1 MNKRLSRPLGE
12 MKPHYTVVVVGSGY
26 GAGVAASRLARA
38 GQSVC
43 VLERGREIRPG
54 EYPADLSGAQ
64 AEMQIDTARG
74 RVGNPVGMF
83 NLHLND
89 DMLAMVGCGLGGT
102 SLINA
107 NVALQI
113 DRRMFDD
120 AHWPAEFRNDPALL
134 DPYCDAAMR
143 MLDARAYPADF
154 PALNKLDALQQSAAA
169 MKQPFYR
176 PPIAVNFEDQLNPF
190 GVGQKKCT
198 LCGDCTS
205 GCNHAAKNTTLMNYL
220 PDACNHGAEIYTLAR
235 VTHVERADGRWQ
247 VHMEHASVSADIV
260 VLGAGSLGSTE
271 ILLRSK
277 ARGLPLSDRLGQ
289 RFSGNGDVLAFSY
302 DSRWRSDAGGWRN
315 VNGVGVGT
323 NDVAA
328 ADLPGPCITGVIDM
342 RHAGDV
348 TQGLVIEEGVIPGA
362 LAAAMPPA
370 LFFANAQ
377 VGNFFQYGAAQAKS
391 RLLDAQATG
400 QAMQDSPGSMAA
412 MSYRGPVG
420 RTQTYLVMSV
430 DDAGGA
436 LELRDD
442 RLRIAWPGAGASPVI
457 ARDNALLQKAAHAI
471 QGQFMANPLWSE
483 PLGHKL
489 ITVHPV
495 GGCGMGDSAE
505 VGVVNHRC
513 QVFASSQGSEVHPGL
528 YVCDGAAMPG
538 PVGVNPLLTISAVA
552 ERACKLIADEH
563 GWTISGAMAPAQPL
577 PAGFDV
583 AAVPPAPAA
592 PVAPAPVHDGW
603 LAKLEHGVAA
613 LLHDVEAAF
622 AGDLA
627 RLAKALLQHIEDG
640 AIDLAKVILSEI
652 IDKYPDA
659 LAPTFQFTEGMHGHV
674 SLRAV
679 ADTAPPGERISNP
692 YEIAAAWGRAEGSA
706 LRFDLTIASD
716 NLNHL
721 VSDPAHPAAISGTVT
736 CAALSASP
744 MKVSSGVFHLLPV
757 DAQRVETW
765 TMTYEMLLEREGAGA
780 LHFSGFKVL
789 HQQEGSHWWNDVTT
803 LFVTLRDGDAS
814 GAPVAK
820 GILTL
825 DLQDLVWQGAS
836 VRVGAGEG
844 VLGDLLGHYPRALQ
858 AIEEV
863 YLAKFGGFFGM
874 VLFKAYGGM
883 LADLKDFPAAD
894 DATRPRRALR
904 APTPESFDVP
914 LPDGFRIELTRY
926 RGGPRGPVVLAP
938 GFSIRAS
945 SYAIDTVEENLVEFL
960 TAKHYDVWLFAY
972 RASPDSGSPLAPY
985 TIDDIARV
993 DWPAAVRTVLQHTGA
1008 ASVQVVAHCISSMS
1022 LLLALLEG
1030 MQGVRSAICS
1040 QLTLHPVTDWIND
1053 LKADMGMVGLL
1064 ERVGALKGVFQLVP
1078 GTSELDAE
1086 IDIAAWN
1093 VPVPEGEQCK
1103 NPVCHRVFSIY
1114 GPSYAH
1120 SQLDHWTHT
1129 ALREMFGPVSIK
1141 PFEQLAL
1148 IMRKGHV
1155 VDAAGNDSY
1164 LQPDKARRL
1173 ALPISFVAGG
1183 RNQLFYPETASRT
1196 LAWLRARNDPSL
1208 YELRLLPGYAHF
1220 DAFIGRDAA
1229 RDVYP
1234 YLLEQLE
1241 RFN

>member
-1 MNKRLSRPLGE
+1 MSNSNRRLSRPLDE
-12 MKPHYTVVVVGSGY
+12 MKAHYTVVVVGSGY

-64 AEMQIDTARG
+64 AEMQVDTARG
-74 RVGNPVGMF
+74 RLGNPVGLF

-113 DRRMFDD
+113 DKRMFRQQ
-120 AHWPAEFRNDPALL
+120 HWPAEFRNDPDLL
-134 DPYCDAAMR
+134 DGFCEQAMR

-154 PALNKLDALQQSAAA
+154 PPLNKLEALQQSAVA

-176 PPIAVNFEDQLNPF
+176 PPIAVNFEDQVNAF

-220 PDACNHGAEIYTLAR
+220 PDACNHGAEIYTRAR
-235 VTHVERADGRWQ
+235 VTHVERDDERWRVHIEHDGSDGSAA
-247 VHMEHASVSADIV
+247 ASVVGADIV

-302 DSRWRSDAGGWRN
+302 DSCWRSDAGTWRN

-323 NDVAA
+323 NDVPA

-342 RHAGDV
+342 RGAADV

-377 VGNFFQYGAAQAKS
+377 AGDFFSYGAAQAKS

-400 QAMQDSPGSMAA
+400 EALQNSPGSMAA
-412 MSYRGPVG
+412 MSYSGPVG

-442 RLRIAWPGAGASPVI
+442 RLRIVWPDAGASPVI
-457 ARDNALLQKAAHAI
+457 ARDNALLAKAAEAI
-471 QGQFMANPLWSE
+471 QGQFIANPLWSE
-483 PLGHKL
+483 PLGRKL
-489 ITVHPV
+489 VTVHPV

-505 VGVVNHRC
+505 AGVVNHRC
-513 QVFASSQGSEVHPGL
+513 QVFASVQGREVHRGL
-528 YVCDGAAMPG
+528 YVCDGAVMPG

-552 ERACKLIADEH
+552 ERACRLIADEH
-563 GWTISGAMAPAQPL
+563 GWTIADAMAPAQPL
-577 PAGFDV
+577 PPGFAV
-583 AAVPPAPAA
+583 AAAVP
-592 PVAPAPVHDGW
+592 VADDEG
-603 LAKLEHGVAA
+603 L
-613 LLHDVEAAF
+613 

-627 RLAKALLQHIEDG
+627 GLGRSLLKHLEDG
-640 AIDLAKVILSEI
+640 AIDIAKDILSAI
-652 IDKYPDA
+652 IEKHPDA

-679 ADTAPPGERISNP
+679 EDTAPPGERISSP
-692 YEIAAAWGRAEGSA
+692 YELAAAWGRAEGTA
-706 LRFDLTIASD
+706 LRFDLTIATD
-716 NLNHL
+716 DLDRL
-721 VSDPAHPAAISGTVT
+721 VSDPAHPAQITGTVT

-744 MKVSSGVFHLLPV
+744 MKVAGGVFHLLPV

-765 TMTYEMLLEREGAGA
+765 TMTYEMQLEREGAGP

-789 HQQEGSHWWNDVTT
+789 HQQDGSHWWNDVTT
-803 LFVTLRDGDAS
+803 LYVTLRDGDAS
-814 GAPVAK
+814 GAPVAR

-825 DLQDLVWQGAS
+825 GLEDLLWQGAS
-836 VRVGAGEG
+836 IRVGAGKGALAE
-844 VLGDLLGHYPRALQ
+844 LLAHVPRAQQ
-858 AIEEV
+858 AVQEV
-863 YLAKFGGFFGM
+863 YLAKFAGFFGM
-874 VLFKAYGGM
+874 VLFRAYGGM
-883 LADLKDFPAAD
+883 LADLKDFPAQD
-894 DATRPRRALR
+894 DAARPRRALR
-904 APTPESFDVP
+904 APAPEVVDVP
-914 LPDGFRIELTRY
+914 LPDGFHIRLTRY
-926 RGGPRGPVVLAP
+926 RGGARGPVVLAP

-945 SYAIDTVEENLVEFL
+945 SYAIDTVDENLVEFL
-960 TAKHYDVWLFAY
+960 TAAEYDVWLLAY

-985 TIDDIARV
+985 TIDDIARI
-993 DWPAAVRTVLQHTGA
+993 DWPAAVHTVLQHTGA
-1008 ASVQVVAHCISSMS
+1008 GSVQVIAHCISSMS
-1022 LLLALLEG
+1022 LLMSLLDG
-1030 MQGVRSAICS
+1030 LQGVRSVISS

-1053 LKADMGMVGLL
+1053 LKADMGLVALL
-1064 ERVGALKGVFQLVP
+1064 DRMSPLKGVFPLVP

-1086 IDIAAWN
+1086 IDVATWK
-1093 VPVPEGEQCK
+1093 VPVPDGEQCK

-1120 SQLDHWTHT
+1120 ARLNHWTHT
-1129 ALREMFGPVSIK
+1129 AMREMFGPVSIK

-1155 VDAAGNDSY
+1155 VDSAGNDTY
-1164 LQPDKARRL
+1164 LQPDKARNL
-1173 ALPISFVAGG
+1173 ALPISFLAGSA
-1183 RNQLFYPETASRT
+1183 NQLFYPETAART
-1196 LAWLRARNDPSL
+1196 LAWLRARNDPGL
-1208 YELRLLPGYAHF
+1208 YQLRLLPGYAHF
-1220 DAFIGRDAA
+1220 DVFVGRDAA

-1234 YLLEQLE
+1234 YLREQLD